1 MAENAVNN
9 EENLNSQSSQLG
21 EEDLQKLEADSV
33 PVNTKK
39 QTSWGLK
46 KFTQWLE
53 KRKISCDLHTVS
65 PAELKG
71 ILRKFFAEV
80 KTNKKTD
87 LTPSALTGIRAA
99 IHRTI
104 TGQPISRSI
113 NILKDVEFTQAN
125 KMFEVVY
132 KSYYKCGNPKP
143 QHKNPIEA
151 GDMEKLN
158 SYFSDKLQEF
168 VWFNLCYY
176 LGRRGREGWR
186 ELTKNSL
193 EFKHDDQNKEYVT
206 IKHTEQTKAAMW
218 SSINTSKPTL
228 LFGFIFHLPVSLFP
242 QVFFLCS
249 SASSLIFC
257 CNWSSSSKVSH
268 IFFIFIFGRCLTT
281 FLNQKVEAPCCFNL
295 C

>member
-1 MAENAVNN
+1 M
-9 EENLNSQSSQLG
+9 
-21 EEDLQKLEADSV
+21 

-65 PAELKG
+65 PAELNG

-125 KMFEVVY
+125 KMFEVVC
-132 KSYYKCGNPKP
+132 KSYYKRGNPKP

-158 SYFSDKLQEF
+158 SYFSIDCPDKLQEF
-168 VWFNLCYY
+168 VWFNL
-176 LGRRGREGWR
+176 
-186 ELTKNSL
+186 K
-193 EFKHDDQNKEYVT
+193 
-206 IKHTEQTKAAMW
+206 
-218 SSINTSKPTL
+218 
-228 LFGFIFHLPVSLFP
+228 
-242 QVFFLCS
+242 
-249 SASSLIFC
+249 
-257 CNWSSSSKVSH
+257 
-268 IFFIFIFGRCLTT
+268 
-281 FLNQKVEAPCCFNL
+281 
-295 C
+295 

>member
-9 EENLNSQSSQLG
+9 EENLNSQSSQLE

-53 KRKISCDLHTVS
+53 ERKISCDLHTVS
-65 PAELKG
+65 PAELNG
-71 ILRKFFAEV
+71 ILRKFLAEV

-99 IHRTI
+99 IHRTV

-113 NILKDVEFTQAN
+113 NILKDVKFTQAN
-125 KMFEVVY
+125 KMFEVVCKSHY
-132 KSYYKCGNPKP
+132 KRGNPKS

-158 SYFSDKLQEF
+158 SYFSNDCPDKLQEF

-176 LGRRGREGWR
+176 LGRRGRELR
-186 ELTKNSL
+186 LARTYKELARVQARRSKQRVCHYTAYRTN
-193 EFKHDDQNKEYVT
+193 Q
-206 IKHTEQTKAAMW
+206 EQSRW
-218 SSINTSKPTL
+218 
-228 LFGFIFHLPVSLFP
+228 F
-242 QVFFLCS
+242 
-249 SASSLIFC
+249 
-257 CNWSSSSKVSH
+257 
-268 IFFIFIFGRCLTT
+268 
-281 FLNQKVEAPCCFNL
+281 
-295 C
+295 